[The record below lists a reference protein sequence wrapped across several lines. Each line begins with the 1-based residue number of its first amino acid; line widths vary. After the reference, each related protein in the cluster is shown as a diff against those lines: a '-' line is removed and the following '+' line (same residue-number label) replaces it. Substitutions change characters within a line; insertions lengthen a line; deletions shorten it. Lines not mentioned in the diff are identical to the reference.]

1 MKKVNFYNNKNM
13 RGCTIG
19 SSPEHAYGPLR
30 VKIGPIYVEIL
41 ASEIISTDLD
51 LEESRL
57 NI

>member
-41 ASEIISTDLD
+41 GLEIISTDVD
-51 LEESRL
+51 
-57 NI
+57 